1 MPSDSTAPP
10 TSRRL
15 PSTPAAGLATSL
27 VMFGWAAVPARLS
40 VLDAVVVVSDLIL
53 LLVVVIVVVVVLTV
67 VTAMP
72 GVAVLASSLEGRA
85 GGCGPGVKG
94 FLPYIS
100 CNLSSLLNTP
110 SCALRTAWSDRSNA
124 ARSHAYRADMQYTL
138 HTRPSWGLLDQ
149 TALSWFPKIKNKYRS
164 VQELPKTIDFRIPE
178 SQNPRKP
185 HDIEKKTK

>member
-1 MPSDSTAPP
+1 
-10 TSRRL
+10 
-15 PSTPAAGLATSL
+15 
-27 VMFGWAAVPARLS
+27 MFGWAAVPARLS

-138 HTRPSWGLLDQ
+138 GHHGGYWTKRLCHGFQRLKTSTGL
-149 TALSWFPKIKNKYRS
+149 YRS
-164 VQELPKTIDFRIPE
+164 CPKLLISV
-178 SQNPRKP
+178 SQNPRIP
-185 HDIEKKTK
+185 ENLMI